1 MNNIVWYNS
10 PAKYWTDAFPLGNGF
25 LGGMFFCSDK
35 TDRIALNRDTLWTGF
50 PREIKKD
57 GAYEA
62 YKKAQN
68 SVLGGDFVSAQKEL
82 TDNFLT
88 CWSQAYLPLGD
99 LYIEHGFSL
108 SQAKEYKRKLNLETA
123 VLDCEYEKSGVK
135 ITKQA
140 FISNPADVLAYKISS
155 SRAINFAVSFKTQL
169 KNSAVAASDTI
180 TVDGICPSDSGSKM
194 AKYPCAELPYSD
206 KPEEQGISFRTVIK
220 VVSNGKLCAS
230 NGKIRVSDS
239 TEATVFLC
247 TKTNFK
253 DGLTPPCKS
262 DVEYRNACVNAV
274 NSAAKKGYDALKAEH
289 TADYGKYY
297 SRTSFTLCQK
307 GKNSDLPTNERLL
320 AFKADKSDFEL
331 YELFWNFA
339 KYLTVSSSREGSR
352 ATNLQGIWSE
362 NLRAPWNSNYTININ
377 TEMNYWPTLCFD
389 MTELIFP
396 LFDLI
401 GLMSVTGEATA
412 RDYYNAGG
420 FTAHHNSD
428 IWGFTAPTYG
438 DTQWGYWQGGSGW
451 LCHSLFEYYEYTG
464 DKKFLCETALPL
476 LKKAC
481 EFYSDILTDTGNSK
495 LSVCPATSPEN
506 TFKHNDKSTSV
517 AKSSTIMDA
526 IVLDCFENY
535 LKACETAGINDEFT
549 KKISEKAKKIKPFKT
564 GSQGQLLEWDDEYKE
579 CDKHHRHV
587 SHLIGLHPFSLINAD
602 DTPELF
608 EACKKTLEIRGDAGT
623 GWSLAWKINFHAR
636 LRNADKAYELLN
648 MQLNPVRS
656 RKKSSFNYGDGGGT
670 YPNLFDA
677 HPPFQIDGNFGAAS
691 GINEMLVQSDGKS
704 VYLLPALPKQWK
716 NGSVKGFRVKGNAKI
731 DFSWKD
737 GKVTEY
743 ELHTDNKELKV
754 ITDGTLSG
762 EK

>member
-10 PAKYWTDAFPLGNGF
+10 PAKYWTDAIPMGNGF

-35 TDRIALNRDTLWTGF
+35 NDRIALNRDTLWTGF

-62 YKKAQN
+62 YKKAQDM
-68 SVLGGDFVSAQKEL
+68 VLGGNFVSAQKEL

-99 LYIEHGFSL
+99 LYIEHKFSL
-108 SQAKEYKRKLNLETA
+108 FGAKNYKRELNLETA
-123 VLDCEYEKSGVK
+123 VLDCEYEKNGAK
-135 ITKQA
+135 ITKEA
-140 FISNPADVLAYKISS
+140 FISNPADVLVYRITSS
-155 SRAINFAVSFKTQL
+155 KGIDFSVNFKTQL
-169 KNSAVAASDTI
+169 RSTAVAVKDTV
-180 TVDGICPSDSGSKM
+180 TVDGICPSDSGSKR

-220 VVSNGKLCAS
+220 VVSNGTVLAAEGS
-230 NGKIRVSDS
+230 KIKVSGS
-239 TEATVFLC
+239 TETTVFLC

-253 DGLTPPCKS
+253 DGLTPPYKS
-262 DVEYRNACVNAV
+262 DVEYKNACVLAV
-274 NSAAKKGYDALKAEH
+274 NSAVKKGYNALKTEH
-289 TADYGKYY
+289 ITDYAKYY
-297 SRTSFTLCQK
+297 SRTAFTLNK
-307 GKNSDLPTNERLL
+307 KSENSELPTNERLY
-320 AFKADKSDFEL
+320 AFKTDKSDSEL

-339 KYLTVSSSREGSR
+339 KYLMISSSRENSR

-389 MTELIFP
+389 MPELITP

-401 GLMSVTGEATA
+401 GLISVTGKATA
-412 RDYYNAGG
+412 RDYYKAGG
-420 FTAHHNSD
+420 FVAHHNSD

-464 DKKFLCETALPL
+464 DREFLSNTALPI

-481 EFYSDILTDTGNSK
+481 EFYSDILTNTGNEK

-506 TFKHNDKSTSV
+506 TFKCNDKSTSV
-517 AKSSTIMDA
+517 AKSSAIMDT
-526 IVLDCFENY
+526 IVLDCFKSY
-535 LKACETAGINDEFT
+535 LKACEITGISDEFT
-549 KKISEKAKKIKPFKT
+549 KKIAEQTEKIKPFKI

-579 CDKHHRHV
+579 CDRHHRHV
-587 SHLIGLHPFSLINAD
+587 SHLIGLHPFSLINKN

-608 EACKKTLEIRGDAGT
+608 DACKKTLEIRGDAGT

-636 LRNADKAYELLN
+636 LKNSDKAYTLLN

-656 RKKSSFNYGDGGGT
+656 RKKSAFNYGDGGGT

-691 GINEMLVQSDGKS
+691 GINEMLVQSDGKN
-704 VYLLPALPKQWK
+704 VYLLPALPKEWK
-716 NGSVKGFRVKGNAKI
+716 SGSVKGFRVKGNAKI
-731 DFSWKD
+731 DFSWKN
-737 GKVTEY
+737 GKVTAY
-743 ELHTDNKELKV
+743 ELHTDNKDLKV
-754 ITDGTLSG
+754 ITNRDCDT
-762 EK
+762 